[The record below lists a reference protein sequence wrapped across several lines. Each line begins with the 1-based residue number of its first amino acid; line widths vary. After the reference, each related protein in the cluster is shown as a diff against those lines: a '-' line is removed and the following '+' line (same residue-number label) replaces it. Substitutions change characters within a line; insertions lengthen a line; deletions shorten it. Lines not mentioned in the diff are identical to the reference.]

1 MNRSNHITKSDAKGR
16 EPTAC
21 GPYQRITATKILWAL
36 RCFPL
41 LVVVA
46 LASIHPSQE
55 KCAPM
60 ENQGPLSHP
69 LLDF

>member
-21 GPYQRITATKILWAL
+21 GPYQRITATKIFWL

-41 LVVVA
+41 LVVVVA